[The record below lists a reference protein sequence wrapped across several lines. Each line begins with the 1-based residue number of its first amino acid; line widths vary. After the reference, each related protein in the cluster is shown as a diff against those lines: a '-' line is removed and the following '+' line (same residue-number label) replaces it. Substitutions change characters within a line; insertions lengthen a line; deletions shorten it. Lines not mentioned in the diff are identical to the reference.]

1 MNNRQS
7 NPTYRRMPLV
17 AAILAAFAGLPAGL
31 ALAQD
36 NPAVQSTAETSDELD
51 TVVVTANKREE
62 DILEVPSSI
71 SVINEEQIE
80 NMHATQLSD
89 FQVTVPGLYINSN
102 GSPGRTGI
110 TLRGV
115 SPLSSSATVGTY
127 VDEIPV
133 GSSGIYQAAQVFM
146 LDLLPYDISRVEV
159 LRGPQGTLYGAS
171 TMGGLLKYVTVEP
184 NLNNNEFRLGGG
196 VSSVENGDSLGWNYR
211 LGANL
216 ALVQDSLGLR
226 FSYAENE
233 IPGYID
239 NALNGEEAING
250 GKQTSLRAN
259 LLWQTDDVS
268 FDLLAMRQTIDSENN
283 AWVALDPLTYE
294 PIYGDL
300 VNSVYVDEPFRKDV
314 DLYAATI
321 DWDLGWGNFISATG
335 YTDMFTK
342 TRQDTTQFF
351 GEFTQVLGLEDPGSS
366 YYDTSLDFQKFS
378 QEFRLA
384 SKDDGPFD
392 WMAGFFYTKEK
403 GNQTQDVR
411 LNQLDGSPLPPP
423 FDEVAGTLAYL
434 EIPSTYKETAFFA
447 NGGYRFNDLFKL
459 SAGVRWSEND
469 QDFSQNVTGGLLVPL
484 GETSNSS
491 SEDVFTWSLSP
502 QFFLN
507 DDNMLYA
514 RIATG
519 YQPGGPNVV
528 VTGLPPAVDSSTLTS
543 YELGLKSQVADN
555 RVILEVTGYYIDW
568 TDIQVA
574 TVFNGIGGL
583 INAGEATSKGIEFSS
598 VFKLTDSFDLGV
610 NGAYTDATL
619 KDNYPSVLIPDGAG
633 PDTLVEIISGQ
644 AGDQLPYVPK
654 WSWAATGD
662 YYFPVGNGWTG
673 HFGGALRYVG
683 DRESGTT
690 ETQDIYDTSTVPPTV
705 LLSDVTEPFKVDSYW
720 ALDLNTYFANEN
732 WTLRAYIKNVTDER
746 AYQTITDVTSAITG
760 VTSKL
765 VAAPIQ
771 PRTFGFEVDYRF

>member
-1 MNNRQS
+1 MNIRQS
-7 NPTYRRMPLV
+7 NPACRRMPLV
-17 AAILAAFAGLPAGL
+17 VAIVAALTWLPAGQ

-36 NPAVQSTAETSDELD
+36 NPAVRSGAETSDELD

-80 NMHATQLSD
+80 NLHATQLSD
-89 FQVTVPGLYINSN
+89 FQATVPGLYINSD
-102 GSPGRTGI
+102 GSPGQVGV
-110 TLRGV
+110 TLRGI

-133 GSSGIYQAAQVFM
+133 GSSGLYQAAQVFM
-146 LDLLPYDISRVEV
+146 LDLLPYDISRIEV

-184 NLNNNEFRLGGG
+184 DLVNYDFRVGGG
-196 VSSVENGDSLGWNYR
+196 LSSVENGDSLGWNYR

-216 ALVQDSLGLR
+216 PLIQDSLALR
-226 FSYAENE
+226 FSYAQNE

-239 NALNGEEAING
+239 NEVNGDEAING
-250 GKQTSLRAN
+250 GKQTSIRAN
-259 LLWQTDDVS
+259 LLWQTDNVS

-283 AWVALDPLTYE
+283 AQVALDPLTYE
-294 PIYGDL
+294 PLYGDL
-300 VNSVYVDEPFRKDV
+300 VNSVYVNEPFKKDV

-335 YTDMFTK
+335 YTDMT
-342 TRQDTTQFF
+342 TRNRQDTTLLY

-366 YYDTSLDFQKFS
+366 YFDTDFDFDKFT

-392 WMAGFFYTKEK
+392 WMTGFFYTKEE
-403 GNQTQDVR
+403 GTQSQDLK
-411 LNQLDGSPLPPP
+411 LNQLDGMPLPPP
-423 FDEVAGTLAYL
+423 FDEVAGTLAIL

-459 SAGVRWSEND
+459 SAGIRYAEND
-469 QDFSQNVTGGLLVPL
+469 QDFSQNVTAGLLLPI
-484 GETSNSS
+484 GETPNSS
-491 SEDVFTWSLSP
+491 SEGVFTWSLSP

-519 YQPGGPNVV
+519 YQPGGPNVI

-543 YELGLKSQVADN
+543 YEMGLKSQLADN
-555 RVILEVTGYYIDW
+555 RVILELTGFYIDW

-574 TVFNGIGGL
+574 SVVDGISGL
-583 INAGEATSKGIEFSS
+583 VNAGKATSQGIEFSS
-598 VFKLTDSFDLGV
+598 VFKVSERFDLGL
-610 NGAYTDATL
+610 NGAYTDAVL
-619 KDNYPSVLIPDGAG
+619 DDDYPSILIPDGAG

-644 AGDQLPYVPK
+644 AGDRLPYVPK
-654 WSWAATGD
+654 WSWSATGD

-673 HFGGALRYVG
+673 HLGGALRYIG
-683 DRESGTT
+683 DRDSGTT
-690 ETQDIYDTSTVPPTV
+690 DTQNIYDTATAPPT
-705 LLSDVTEPFKVDSYW
+705 LLVSDVTDPLTLDSYW
-720 ALDLNTYFANEN
+720 ALDLNAYFANEN
-732 WTLRAYIKNVTDER
+732 WTLRAYVKNATDER
-746 AYQTITDVTSAITG
+746 AYQSISDITSAVTG
-760 VTSKL
+760 VTNKL
-765 VAAPIQ
+765 IAAPIQ